1 MKTSSNGTTGT
12 WRIRPAVAGRS
23 RQESRLPANPLP
35 ARLLIVALVAVLG
48 LLAGVSCS
56 STGGNVVR
64 PTRTGKTIKTA
75 ADSESVTA
83 EKPVFESTVE
93 AVPGVTEIEVYEGSG
108 EFINRE
114 AARPTPQAVAE
125 DGEIVLNFEGESI
138 QSVVHTI
145 LGEVLQETFVIA
157 PGVSGEVTFSTS
169 KPVTR
174 EQLMPILEL
183 LLRWNGATMVYSE
196 GRYHVLPVADAIPG
210 HLAPQIGSAELARGY
225 EVRAVPLQYISA
237 TEMEKILQPYVR
249 QGGIVQVDNMR
260 SMIFLAGTPEELF
273 NYMKTVEIFDV
284 DWLKGMSVGIYPL
297 RTVDVPSIITELEGI
312 FGAGGESPLAG
323 MFRFVPLER
332 LGSVM
337 VITYQKEYLYKAEEW
352 IEILDRGAAGAGKQ
366 LYVYRVKNL
375 EAPIL
380 AGYLTQLFGGES
392 TQPTRDTQ
400 RGTLAP
406 GLEPAQVGTVEDF
419 NQNRLGMAEQRAAQ
433 QGVESGAIDMG
444 TGDIRITSVLETNSL
459 LIQATQAEYN
469 AVLAAIERI
478 DIEPLQVLIESQV
491 LDVELNEELQFGVNW
506 FLTNNP
512 ALVPE
517 GIGDIDRYVQ
527 SAAFGSGSAQSGGFN
542 FLTTVATPLSN
553 GMPFVQA
560 TIAAL
565 DEVTDVRSL
574 AAPSLLVRNN
584 ATATI
589 TVGTQVPVQSSQIT
603 TGNQN
608 VVSSA
613 QYVST
618 GITLTVTPRINP
630 GGLVYMDISQD
641 VSRPGARDPDI
652 STSGN
657 PPINNKTVTSQVAVQ
672 SGQTVFLGGL
682 ISEQDSLG
690 RTGVPFLSRV
700 PIIGLLFGARTKA
713 ATRSETLVMITPT
726 VIESAVDLKQISED
740 MEAEFSR
747 IPPLKISRLNKI
759 DRAGRE
765 EVTAEDEVT
774 IEYEE

>member
-1 MKTSSNGTTGT
+1 
-12 WRIRPAVAGRS
+12 
-23 RQESRLPANPLP
+23 
-35 ARLLIVALVAVLG
+35 
-48 LLAGVSCS
+48 
-56 STGGNVVR
+56 
-64 PTRTGKTIKTA
+64 
-75 ADSESVTA
+75 
-83 EKPVFESTVE
+83 
-93 AVPGVTEIEVYEGSG
+93 
-108 EFINRE
+108 
-114 AARPTPQAVAE
+114 
-125 DGEIVLNFEGESI
+125 
-138 QSVVHTI
+138 
-145 LGEVLQETFVIA
+145 
-157 PGVSGEVTFSTS
+157 
-169 KPVTR
+169 
-174 EQLMPILEL
+174 
-183 LLRWNGATMVYSE
+183 
-196 GRYHVLPVADAIPG
+196 
-210 HLAPQIGSAELARGY
+210 
-225 EVRAVPLQYISA
+225 
-237 TEMEKILQPYVR
+237 
-249 QGGIVQVDNMR
+249 
-260 SMIFLAGTPEELF
+260 
-273 NYMKTVEIFDV
+273 
-284 DWLKGMSVGIYPL
+284 MSVGVYPL
-297 RTVDVPSIITELEGI
+297 RTVDVPSIISELEGI

-419 NQNRLGMAEQRAAQ
+419 NQNRLGMAEQRAGQ
-433 QGVESGAIDMG
+433 QGIESGAIDMG

-512 ALVPE
+512 ALIPA
-517 GIGDIDRYVQ
+517 GIGDIDQYVQ

-542 FLTTVATPLSN
+542 LLTTLATPLKD

-682 ISEQDSLG
+682 IAEQDSLG
-690 RTGVPFLSRV
+690 RSGVPFLSRI
-700 PIIGLLFGARTKA
+700 PIIGPLFGSRTKA

-726 VIESAVDLKQISED
+726 VVESAVDLQHISED

>member
-1 MKTSSNGTTGT
+1 MINKGNDAM
-12 WRIRPAVAGRS
+12 RQLCILLAVLLVAGCAS
-23 RQESRLPANPLP
+23 F
-35 ARLLIVALVAVLG
+35 G
-48 LLAGVSCS
+48 
-56 STGGNVVR
+56 STPVR
-64 PTRTGKTIKTA
+64 PTSTGKTIKSA
-75 ADSESVTA
+75 KSSAPSD
-83 EKPVFESTVE
+83 KPIIETSIATE
-93 AVPGVTEIEVYEGSG
+93 PGVTDLEIYEGTG
-108 EFINRE
+108 QFINEE
-114 AARPTPQAVAE
+114 AARGRPPSVAE

-157 PGVSGEVTFSTS
+157 PGVGGEVTFSTS

-183 LLRWNGATMVYSE
+183 LLRWNGATLVYTDD
-196 GRYHVLPVADAIPG
+196 RYHVLPVSDAIKG
-210 HLAPQIGSAELARGY
+210 HLFPEIGSAERARGY

-237 TEMEKILQPYVR
+237 VQMERILQPYVR
-249 QGGIVQVDNMR
+249 DGAIVQVDPFR
-260 SMIFLAGTPEELF
+260 SMIFLAGTPEELR
-273 NYMKTVEIFDV
+273 NYLKTVEIFDV
-284 DWLKGMSVGIYPL
+284 DWLSGMSVGIYPL
-297 RTVDVPSIITELEGI
+297 RTVDVESIITELDSV
-312 FGAGGESPLAG
+312 FSAGGESPLAG

-337 VITYQKEYLYKAEEW
+337 VITYQQEYLYKAEEW
-352 IEILDRGAAGAGKQ
+352 IQILDRGAAGSGKQ

-380 AGYLTQLFGGES
+380 AGYLTQLFGGQAGQGTENR
-392 TQPTRDTQ
+392 P

-406 GLEPAQVGTVEDF
+406 GLEPARVGSVNDF
-419 NQNRLGMAEQRAAQ
+419 NQSRLGMEQ
-433 QGVESGAIDMG
+433 QGGQQAVQSGALTIGDE
-444 TGDIRITSVLETNSL
+444 TDIRITSVLETNSL
-459 LIQATQAEYN
+459 LIQASQSEYN

-506 FLTNNP
+506 YLTNNP
-512 ALVPE
+512 ALIPE
-517 GIGDIDRYVQ
+517 GIGDIDEYVQ
-527 SAAFGSGSAQSGGFN
+527 TAAFGSGGEEAGGFN
-542 FLTTVATPLSN
+542 FLTTLATPLSD

-630 GGLVYMDISQD
+630 GGLVYMDIQQD

-682 ISEQDSLG
+682 ISEQDAQG

-700 PIIGLLFGARTKA
+700 PLIGPLFGSRTKA
-713 ATRSETLVMITPT
+713 AFRSETLVMITPT
-726 VIESAVDLKQISED
+726 VVESAVDLKEISED
-740 MEAEFSR
+740 MEREFSR
-747 IPPLKISRLNKI
+747 VPPLKISRLNKV
-759 DRAGRE
+759 DRQRDGAPDIENE
-765 EVTAEDEVT
+765 E
-774 IEYEE
+774 

>member
-1 MKTSSNGTTGT
+1 MKMSNNGEPGMSMNGVSVFKWHRRPGTP
-12 WRIRPAVAGRS
+12 PAFPRDGITT
-23 RQESRLPANPLP
+23 RLVLT
-35 ARLLIVALVAVLG
+35 LLVALLG
-48 LLAGVSCS
+48 TSCS
-56 STGGNVVR
+56 STGHTPVR
-64 PTRTGKTIKTA
+64 PTSTGKTIKSA
-75 ADSESVTA
+75 SVALPDSA
-83 EKPVFESTVE
+83 PVIENATQAS
-93 AVPGVTEIEVYEGSG
+93 PGITDIEIYEGSG
-108 EFINRE
+108 VFIDKE
-114 AARPTPQAVAE
+114 AAARPRPEIVSAE
-125 DGEIVLNFEGESI
+125 GEIVLNFEGESI

-157 PGVSGEVTFSTS
+157 PGVGGEVTFSTS
-169 KPVTR
+169 KPVSR
-174 EQLMPILEL
+174 DELMPILEL
-183 LLRWNGATMVYSE
+183 LLRWNGATMVYSD
-196 GRYHVLPVADAIPG
+196 GRYHVLPVSEAIPG
-210 HLAPQIGSAELARGY
+210 HLVPEIGSIDRARGY
-225 EVRAVPLQYISA
+225 EVRAVPLKYIAA
-237 TEMEKILQPYVR
+237 TEMAKILEPYVR
-249 QGGIVQVDNMR
+249 EGAIVQADQFR
-260 SMIFLAGTPEELF
+260 HMIFLAGTPEELR
-273 NYMKTVEIFDV
+273 NYLRTVEIFDV
-284 DWLKGMSVGIYPL
+284 DWLEGMSVGIFPL
-297 RTVDVPSIITELEGI
+297 QTVDVDSIISELEGI
-312 FGAGGESPLAG
+312 FGSNSESPLAG

-337 VITYQKEYLYKAEEW
+337 VITFQEQYLYKAEEW
-352 IEILDRGAAGAGKQ
+352 IKILDRGAAGSGQQ

-380 AGYLTQLFGGES
+380 AGYLMQLFGGQS
-392 TQPTRDTQ
+392 TEPRDRSPQ
-400 RGTLAP
+400 GTLAP
-406 GLEPAQVGTVEDF
+406 GLQPVQVGSVNDF
-419 NQNRLGMAEQRAAQ
+419 NQSRLGMNERQTGQAADD
-433 QGVESGAIDMG
+433 A
-444 TGDIRITSVLETNSL
+444 TGLSIGDSDIRITSVVETNSL
-459 LIQATQAEYN
+459 LVQATQSEYN
-469 AVLAAIERI
+469 SVLAAIKRI

-512 ALVPE
+512 ALVPD

-527 SAAFGSGSAQSGGFN
+527 SAAFGSGSAESGGFN
-542 FLTTVATPLSN
+542 FLTTLATPLNN

-603 TGNQN
+603 TGGIGN

-630 GGLVYMDISQD
+630 GGLVYMDIQQD

-682 ISEQDSLG
+682 ISEQDSQG
-690 RTGVPFLSRV
+690 RTGVPYLSRV
-700 PIIGLLFGARTKA
+700 PFIGPLFGSKSKA
-713 ATRSETLVMITPT
+713 VSRSETLVMITPT
-726 VIESAVDLKQISED
+726 VVQSAVDLQEISED
-740 MEAEFSR
+740 MENEFSR
-747 IPPLKISRLNKI
+747 VPPLNISRLNKI
-759 DRAGRE
+759 DRKRDDE
-765 EVTAEDEVT
+765 SEVEIRD
-774 IEYEE
+774 